1 MNTKMVKFEEQ
12 KKEMDYFRLQK
23 QEMDYFKLLATVAS
37 KGGTS
42 NMPVDVLMNIMLT
55 AKDLG
60 ISPMK
65 AINGGF
71 HVINGKISIS
81 TALMTDR
88 IRKEGHSIKI
98 PEWTS
103 QKCVIIG
110 VRKDNGDSIKFEYTI
125 EDAQLAGLTVAATW
139 KKFPKQMLYNRAM
152 STIARVLFSDVVGNS
167 YSEDEK
173 WDIMNVPPE
182 DRPLEDIDAEIS
194 DPVTPSLELKPSL
207 DSEIIQENE
216 KINEEQVVQI
226 IGLISKLDKAST
238 ESFFSWIKKTFNAD
252 SFEDI
257 PASGFTRCMNSLN
270 AKIKYLRDLEKSS
283 EAEVA

>member
-1 MNTKMVKFEEQ
+1 MSVPMKLQEQ
-12 KKEMDYFRLQK
+12 KQKQDLDYFRT
-23 QEMDYFKLLATVAS
+23 LASVAA
-37 KGGTS
+37 KGGNHNASPET
-42 NMPVDVLMNIMLT
+42 LLNIMLT

-71 HVINGKISIS
+71 YIVNGKISMS

-88 IRKEGHSIKI
+88 IRREGHSIKI

-110 VRKDNGDSIKFEYTI
+110 VRKDNGDSIKFEFTM
-125 EDAQLAGLTVAATW
+125 EDAQAAGLSNSPTW

-152 STIARVLFSDVVGNS
+152 ATLARTLFPDVVGNA

-182 DRPLEDIDAEIS
+182 QRPLETFDDAMEIALEVPAIETIGADEITQLSPLIEKLDAESNKAFFEWIAKS
-194 DPVTPSLELKPSL
+194 FGAPTLQHIPKVAF
-207 DSEIIQENE
+207 E
-216 KINEEQVVQI
+216 KC
-226 IGLISKLDKAST
+226 L
-238 ESFFSWIKKTFNAD
+238 
-252 SFEDI
+252 
-257 PASGFTRCMNSLN
+257 NSLSS
-270 AKIKYLRDLEKSS
+270 KIKYLNDKNKQQ
-283 EAEVA
+283 AEGIA

>member
-1 MNTKMVKFEEQ
+1 MNTKMVKFEE
-12 KKEMDYFRLQK
+12 KK
-23 QEMDYFKLLATVAS
+23 QEMDYFRALAAVAS

-71 HVINGKISIS
+71 YVVNGKIGMS
-81 TALMTDR
+81 TALMADR

-125 EDAQLAGLTVAATW
+125 EDAQLAGLTNSPTW

-152 STIARVLFSDVVGNS
+152 STIARTLFSDVVGNA

-182 DRPLEDIDAEIS
+182 KRPLEDIDEEVEIK
-194 DPVTPSLELKPSL
+194 TITYPSETIIEE
-207 DSEIIQENE
+207 SE
-216 KINEEQVVQI
+216 KVNEEQILEIV
-226 IGLISKLDKAST
+226 GLLSNLDKTST
-238 ESFFSWIKKTFNAD
+238 DSFFSWIKKSFNVDA
-252 SFEDI
+252 FEDI
-257 PASGFTRCMNSLN
+257 PASAFAKCVTSLN
-270 AKIKYLRDLEKSS
+270 AKIKYLKDLKKSS
-283 EAEVA
+283 EEEVA